1 MAASFAVIPNIAAW
15 LQLNLGYPRARLGLL
30 YLAGGAVTFA
40 TMRLAGRLVDRV
52 GAAAVATG
60 ATALFLAVLAVGFAF
75 PPAGV
80 PVVPLFVGFMVANST
95 RNVSLN
101 TLATRV
107 PAAGERARFMSAQS
121 AVQHLAA
128 SLGAATSSQLLAE
141 QGGRIVGMPRV
152 AALSG
157 ALALALP
164 IVVARVGAG
173 LRART
178 APAGA
183 PAVSGPRAG

>member
-1 MAASFAVIPNIAAW
+1 VLLSLCGNAAAMMASFSIIPNIAAW

-30 YLAGGAVTFA
+30 YMAGGAVTFA

-52 GAAAVATG
+52 GAPRVAGG
-60 ATALFLAVLAVGFAF
+60 ATALFLAVLGFGFAF

-80 PVVPLFVGFMVANST
+80 PVLPLFVGFMVANSS

-101 TLATRV
+101 TLASRV

-128 SLGAATSSQLLAE
+128 ALGAGLSSQLLGE
-141 QGGRIVGMPRV
+141 QGGRIVGMTRV
-152 AALSG
+152 AVLAG
-157 ALALALP
+157 ALALVLP
-164 IVVARVGAG
+164 VVVVRVAAG
-173 LRART
+173 LRARDHR
-178 APAGA
+178 G
-183 PAVSGPRAG
+183 